1 MNKTVK
7 LISVISVSM
16 LIFLGGY
23 FTGINNR
30 EVTREIRVGYQNSAN
45 PNGID
50 YPTIFTDTKNQTI
63 IDNLQMI
70 YLHKEKIENVDI
82 DIENPDIFIMMLNP
96 KRSVGLIDS
105 NVWFTNEGAMI
116 AERIGE
122 SWEQVEYFII
132 DKSDANYIK
141 EIIDYRE
148 V

>member
-1 MNKTVK
+1 
-7 LISVISVSM
+7 M
-16 LIFLGGY
+16 LF
-23 FTGINNR
+23 R
-30 EVTREIRVGYQNSAN
+30 SREIRVGYQNSAN